1 VICCILIQKK
11 GVIKIPHP
19 KKGYHLKN
27 GTRVPGTTTIIGRF
41 KDASGLLYWACEQ
54 GKAIE
59 RGEIS
64 SLYDKRDAAADAG
77 TLAHSLVEAHINK
90 EPLPIIPDTDIGK
103 QAQQGYEN
111 YLRWA
116 EDNRIKVISQEMEM
130 VSEEY
135 LFGGCPD
142 AMGIDSREML
152 CILDWKTSNGVYPD
166 YLIQIAAYRQ
176 LWEENHPDQPVT
188 GGFHLLRFSK
198 EHADFAHHYWAELDT
213 AWEQFKLFR
222 AAYDND
228 KLLKK
233 RI

>member
-1 VICCILIQKK
+1 M
-11 GVIKIPHP
+11 PHP
-19 KKGYHLKN
+19 KGGYKN
-27 GTRVPGTTTIIGRF
+27 KAGQRVPGVTTIIGRF
-41 KDASGLLYWACEQ
+41 KDSGGLLYWACEQ

-59 RGEIS
+59 RREIS
-64 SLYDKRDAAADAG
+64 ALYDRRDAAADAG
-77 TLAHSLVEAHINK
+77 TLAHSYVESYIETNEIPFMPCITEIEIQAH
-90 EPLPIIPDTDIGK
+90 
-103 QAQQGYEN
+103 QGFHN

-116 EDNRIKVISQEMEM
+116 EDNRIQVISQEMEM
-130 VSEEY
+130 ISEEY
-135 LFGGCPD
+135 RFGGCPD
-142 AMGIDSREML
+142 AMGIDSRGML

-176 LWEENHPDQPVT
+176 LWEENHSDQPIT

-233 RI
+233 RV